1 MLRIVCPGCRV
12 GRVEVASVQA
22 GWLSPLRVQG
32 LKLRDKPSRDAQL
45 LVEVDRITCSS
56 GLWQMLQT
64 ARLHSGTPSAATAG
78 TAAPATVGSGADSR
92 GDREG
97 TPAAAST
104 GSGACGP
111 VLVEGALFNCEF
123 DPSVRKFKLMDWLE
137 EAGLVSS
144 ADPPAASEAPG
155 LPGFGAR
162 SVEASAAEAATA
174 DSSATAVISAT
185 DTRISASTSN
195 SSSGAAGSGSDNT
208 SRPSASAPLTVPVG
222 STGVST
228 VGSKAAVQDAG
239 RVLTMLGHAGASME
253 FSADLKVGQGLQLL
267 LPDAKLQVPQ
277 EIR

>member
-1 MLRIVCPGCRV
+1 MLRIVCPDFRV

-56 GLWQMLQT
+56 GLWPMLQT

-97 TPAAAST
+97 IPAAAST
-104 GSGACGP
+104 GAAACGP

-123 DPSVRKFKLMDWLE
+123 HPSVRKFKLMDWLE

-144 ADPPAASEAPG
+144 ADPPAASEEPG
-155 LPGFGAR
+155 LPGFGGR
-162 SVEASAAEAATA
+162 SVEALAATA
-174 DSSATAVISAT
+174 DSSAPAVVSAT

-195 SSSGAAGSGSDNT
+195 SSSGAAGGDSDNT
-208 SRPSASAPLTVPVG
+208 SRPSASAPLVG

-239 RVLTMLGHAGASME
+239 RVLTMLGHADASMG